1 MDNIFEYIIPII
13 FAVIYLFGSKLS
25 KKAEEVFDQTSEDT
39 GVDDRQRQIQEEI
52 RRKIRQRRGG
62 SPDQAE
68 VWREYVR
75 RGDAS
80 RTSPSNSLPKTEA
93 GVDVPESEAELF
105 TSPRDS
111 FALQLQARLERV
123 EATKKQAQ
131 ELQKLGANNI
141 ASNSRPD
148 TRSRTGGLFSGSVR
162 STLRDPAAA
171 RAAFIYAEVLG
182 TPVSQ
187 KKASSVPGLS

>member
-39 GVDDRQRQIQEEI
+39 DVDDRQRRIQEEI
-52 RRKIRQRRGG
+52 RRKISQRRGG
-62 SPDQAE
+62 SSEPSSSGSFSQE
-68 VWREYVR
+68 
-75 RGDAS
+75 DAS
-80 RTSPSNSLPKTEA
+80 VSEPQ
-93 GVDVPESEAELF
+93 PEPELF
-105 TSPRDS
+105 SAPRET
-111 FALQLQARLERV
+111 FASQLQARLERV

-141 ASNSRPD
+141 ATNSRPD

-162 STLRDPAAA
+162 TTLRDPVAA